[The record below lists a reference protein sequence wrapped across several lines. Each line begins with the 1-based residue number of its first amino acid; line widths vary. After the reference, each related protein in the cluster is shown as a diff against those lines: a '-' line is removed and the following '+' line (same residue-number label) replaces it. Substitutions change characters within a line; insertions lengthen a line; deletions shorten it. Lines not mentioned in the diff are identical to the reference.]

1 MQAKIEWYKEILEL
15 DPSSK
20 VFFPLARLLAEAGQV
35 QDALDFLREGVARH
49 PDCLEARIYCLELSA
64 RLGEDE
70 AVAEEASVIGE
81 ILGRYPLFWKAW
93 AQTLA
98 RKPET
103 RDAALAMDFI
113 SVHFKGSPVSW
124 GEVIQRGLEGL
135 FHTHQTSLPYSTETG
150 EFLQRPHVPPYLQE
164 PAAPKA
170 SEALADLV
178 DSADLAGHAEDDIV
192 VREATA
198 SLAEANPEPAPAPEP
213 EPEPELGT
221 APTAAPPASPR
232 GADDVYSIRTR
243 TMARLLA
250 EQGEYDSALEIY
262 RELLTKAADDDER
275 EELDA
280 IIERMQLMLREPPRG
295 AAATALPEPVV
306 TPDLL
311 PEAPLESKQKGA
323 EGAAVSAAV
332 SAEPDEVV
340 APVLDQTPALIQ
352 TSEAAPQAVPR
363 NGGRHRP
370 KKSPRSAL
378 ERLALRLERRAAG

>member
-70 AVAEEASVIGE
+70 AVAEEASVLGE

-113 SVHFKGSPVSW
+113 SVHFKGAPVSW

-135 FHTHQTSLPYSTETG
+135 FHTHQTSLPYTTETG
-150 EFLQRPHVPPYLQE
+150 EFLQRPHAPPYLQE

-198 SLAEANPEPAPAPEP
+198 SLAEANREPVTAHEP
-213 EPEPELGT
+213 EPGT

-280 IIERMQLMLREPPRG
+280 IIERMQLMLRDPSRG
-295 AAATALPEPVV
+295 GAATALPESVV
-306 TPDLL
+306 TPDRL
-311 PEAPLESKQKGA
+311 PETPSESKQKGA
-323 EGAAVSAAV
+323 EGADVSAAV
-332 SAEPDEVV
+332 SAEPDAAV
-340 APVLDQTPALIQ
+340 APVLDQAPALIQ
-352 TSEAAPQAVPR
+352 TPETAPQAMPR

-370 KKSPRSAL
+370 QKSPRSAL